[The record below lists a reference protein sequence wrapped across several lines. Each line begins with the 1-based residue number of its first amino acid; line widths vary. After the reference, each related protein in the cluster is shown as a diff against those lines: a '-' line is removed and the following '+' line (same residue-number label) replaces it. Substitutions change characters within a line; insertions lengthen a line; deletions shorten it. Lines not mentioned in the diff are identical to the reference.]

1 MTGATGFIGGRVT
14 RQLVEAGHEV
24 VAIARNPENARGLA
38 SIGVDVRRGDITSKD
53 SLREPMAGADGVFH
67 IAGWYKIGS
76 KDPSEGERINV
87 AGTRNVLS
95 AMKELRVPKGVYTST
110 LAVFSDTHGQLVDET
125 YGHRG
130 PWLTEYDRTKWIAHY
145 EIAEP
150 MIRAGL
156 PLVVVQSCVNYGPG
170 DTSEIRP
177 TFVRYLQGKL
187 RAIPKR
193 TAYCWAHVEDTA
205 RAHVLAMER
214 GRPGETYII
223 AGPPHTL
230 IEAFDLAARITGIP
244 APRFH
249 ASPGFLR
256 AIAALSRSERLR
268 DVAGVTYLG
277 NNAKARR
284 ELGFDPRPLEDGLRE
299 TLQHEMRLLG
309 IRPVAS

>member
-1 MTGATGFIGGRVT
+1 
-14 RQLVEAGHEV
+14 
-24 VAIARNPENARGLA
+24 
-38 SIGVDVRRGDITSKD
+38 
-53 SLREPMAGADGVFH
+53 
-67 IAGWYKIGS
+67 
-76 KDPSEGERINV
+76 
-87 AGTRNVLS
+87 
-95 AMKELRVPKGVYTST
+95 MKELRVPKGVYTST

-130 PWLTEYDRTKWIAHY
+130 PWLAEYGRTKWIAHY

-150 MIRAGL
+150 MIRVGL
-156 PLVVVQSCVNYGPG
+156 PLVVVQPGVNYGPG

-268 DVAGVTYLG
+268 DVAGG
-277 NNAKARR
+277 AHPWNKPKARR
-284 ELGFDPRPLEDGLRE
+284 RPGVDPESPEGVLPD
-299 TLQHEMRLLG
+299 RLPHATRLFG
-309 IRPVAS
+309 NQ